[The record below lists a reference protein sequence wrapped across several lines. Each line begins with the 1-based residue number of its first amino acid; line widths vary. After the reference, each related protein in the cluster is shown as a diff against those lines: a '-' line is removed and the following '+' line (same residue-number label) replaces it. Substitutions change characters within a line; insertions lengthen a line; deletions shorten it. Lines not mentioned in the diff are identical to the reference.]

1 MAERVNQRRLLSK
14 GKVFLDGLK
23 MVDAEKVT
31 ITFTP
36 TVLSSK
42 AFGDSTEHNR
52 WGGYKI
58 TVEISKF
65 KTDCMTKET
74 VLKYIKDGITP
85 EFTIQGV
92 CTDNDS
98 DFYDE
103 FGSETVTC
111 TGCVL
116 TGDLS
121 LLTLNASDEYVKE
134 TLKFSAVNVN

>member
-1 MAERVNQRRLLSK
+1 MADRVNHRRLLSM
-14 GKVFLDGLK
+14 GKVFLDGHK
-23 MVDAEKVT
+23 VIDAEKVT

-36 TVLSSK
+36 TVKASK

-52 WGGYKI
+52 WAGYKI
-58 TVEISKF
+58 AVEISKF
-65 KTDCMTKET
+65 KTDCMAKET

-92 CTDNDS
+92 ATDTDS

-121 LLTLNASDEYVKE
+121 LLTLDANDEYVKE
-134 TLKFSAVNVN
+134 TLKFSAINVN